1 MMRRLYRV
9 ETAEPRADPPDLP
22 ESRGAFGGF
31 IGPKNLRSLVRN
43 TAPYLFDGSAPGLPV
58 LPATAG
64 ARLDDHARHALGWW
78 SVLLNADDVAAT
90 PEPTAA
96 QWTDYFALCVASHF
110 ATVATYV
117 PTDVDTKIRDHFW
130 FLDQP
135 ADERARMVAF
145 TLAIGQ
151 WDVRP
156 VSARVLDLGEHGLI
170 SGHGGERLSILAG
183 GMLGLLRV
191 QDAPGAESF
200 EAAIDEE
207 LAREARAFDAL
218 AKARGRELDLL
229 RLAAIM
235 THNAGDVDQGLSAR
249 GGKKEGATQRPRFA
263 RLAHEGPERYG
274 GAFAR
279 AALLYREIL
288 AAEGHRNYPLREVR
302 ALRKDPALLLPI
314 SPFLDAWGE
323 TLALHPWRLAERAEV
338 LAGVVAGCGKVRGQ
352 VGYFRALAGFDRVF
366 PGGLDGADLGRHLAT
381 STRKAL
387 RDSSLRQQVAIRRE
401 SFESSLAKRA
411 RAVLA

>member
-1 MMRRLYRV
+1 V
-9 ETAEPRADPPDLP
+9 NETAEPRPDQPDAP

-31 IGPKNLRSLVRN
+31 IGPKNLLSLVRN
-43 TAPYLFDGSAPGLPV
+43 TAPYLFDGSAPDLP
-58 LPATAG
+58 LPPATTG
-64 ARLDDHARHALGWW
+64 ARLHEHARHSLGWW
-78 SVLLNADDVAAT
+78 SVLLNAGGITANAQPT
-90 PEPTAA
+90 PA

-145 TLAIGQ
+145 TLGLSE
-151 WDVRP
+151 WDLRP
-156 VSARVLDLGEHGLI
+156 VSARLLDLGEHGVI

-191 QDAPGAESF
+191 QDAEGAAAF
-200 EAAIDEE
+200 EAAIDDE

-218 AKARGRELDLL
+218 ARARGRELDLL
-229 RLAAIM
+229 RLAAVM
-235 THNAGDVDQGLSAR
+235 AHNAGDVDQGLSAR
-249 GGKKEGATQRPRFA
+249 GGKKEGEAQRARFA

-279 AALLYREIL
+279 AAMLYREVM
-288 AAEGHRNYPLREVR
+288 AAEGHRNYPLREIR
-302 ALRKDPALLLPI
+302 ALRKDHALLLPI
-314 SPFLDAWGE
+314 SPFLDAWGAL
-323 TLALHPWRLAERAEV
+323 LATYRGWTLAERAEV
-338 LAGVVAGCGKVRGQ
+338 VAGVVTGCNKVRGQ
-352 VGYFRALAGFDRVF
+352 IGYFRALAGFDRAW
-366 PGGLDGADLGRHLAT
+366 PGGLDSADLGRHFAT

-387 RDSSLRQQVAIRRE
+387 RDSALRQQVAIRRE
-401 SFESSLAKRA
+401 SFESSVAKRT
-411 RAVLA
+411 RSLLG